1 MSTNVG
7 QAFQPDNSAPRAAV
21 RLESLTYGPRSRRQ
35 FLLEAG
41 GGLGAIA
48 LTSLLANGLRA
59 STTTSNPLAVQP
71 PHFAA
76 RAKSVIWCFL
86 DGGPSHIDLFDPKP
100 ELTRLDGQPLPNSF
114 NRPVTAMGRTAYTPL
129 LASRRAFR
137 QHGQSGTWVS
147 DWYPEIARHVDDL
160 AVIRSCYAD
169 GLNHVGSVCQMN
181 TGSILGGRPC
191 LGSWAIYGLG
201 SENADLPGFV
211 VLADYPEEPP
221 GGNRNW
227 GTGFMPATYQGTK
240 FREGDSP
247 ILYLT
252 KYLTKGTGPFL
263 RNPAA
268 SREDASSKMDPS
280 PLSVSERAKLD
291 FIQQLNRRHQ
301 HPRPDDDQ
309 LAARIAAYEL
319 AYRMQAAAPEAVDL
333 RQETEETRRLYGLE
347 QKETERMGRNCLL
360 ARRLV
365 ERGVRFVQI
374 YSGSGSKWDAHSNVE
389 GNHAKYCRESDRP
402 IAGLLAD
409 LKRRGLLESTL
420 VIWGGEFGRTPMSE
434 SGNGRDHNPYGFT
447 MWLAGGGVR
456 GGITHGATDALGLYA
471 VENKVHV
478 HDLHA
483 TILHLL
489 GLDHESLTFAH
500 NGQQERL
507 TMVSGAVVEAIL
519 A

>member
-1 MSTNVG
+1 MSID
-7 QAFQPDNSAPRAAV
+7 QPAHRV
-21 RLESLTYGPRSRRQ
+21 VPRSRRE
-35 FLLEAG
+35 FLLKAG
-41 GGLGAIA
+41 GGFGALA
-48 LTSLLANGLRA
+48 LASLTAKNVLAREA
-59 STTTSNPLAVQP
+59 SAVADPLAARP
-71 PHFAA
+71 PHFAT

-100 ELTRLDGQPLPNSF
+100 ELSRLDGQPLPDSF
-114 NRPVTAMGRTAYTPL
+114 GRPVTAMGRTAYTPL
-129 LASRRAFR
+129 LASRRQFR

-147 DWYPEIARHVDDL
+147 DWYPEIARHVDEM

-227 GTGFMPATYQGTK
+227 GTGFMPATFQGTK
-240 FREGDSP
+240 FREGESP
-247 ILYLT
+247 ILYLA
-252 KYLTKGTGPFL
+252 P
-263 RNPAA
+263 PAA
-268 SREDASSKMDPS
+268 GGQRQ
-280 PLSVSERAKLD
+280 RAKLD
-291 FIQQLNRRHQ
+291 FIQQLNRRHRQ
-301 HPRPDDDQ
+301 ERAEDDQ
-309 LAARIAAYEL
+309 LEARIAAYEL

-333 RQETEETRRLYGLE
+333 KGETDQTLRLYGID
-347 QKETERMGRNCLL
+347 QKETQRMGRNCLL

-389 GNHAKYCRESDRP
+389 GNHARYCRESDLP

-409 LKRRGLLESTL
+409 LKQRGLLESTL

-456 GGITHGATDALGLYA
+456 GGATYGATDALGLYA

-489 GLDHESLTFAH
+489 GLDHEALTFPH
-500 NGQQERL
+500 NGQDERL
-507 TMVSGAVVEAIL
+507 TMVSGRVVEAIL
-519 A
+519 S

>member
-1 MSTNVG
+1 MSK
-7 QAFQPDNSAPRAAV
+7 PPS
-21 RLESLTYGPRSRRQ
+21 RLRLPHREPPRSRRD
-35 FLLEAG
+35 FLLRAG
-41 GGLGAIA
+41 GGLGALA
-48 LTSLLANGLRA
+48 LASLLRNDAQA
-59 STTTSNPLAVQP
+59 TQATANPLAPRP

-100 ELTRLDGQPLPNSF
+100 ALTRLDGQPLPDSF
-114 NRPVTAMGRTAYTPL
+114 HRPVTAMGRTAYTPL
-129 LASRRAFR
+129 LASKRSFA
-137 QHGQSGTWVS
+137 QHGSSGAWVS

-160 AVIRSCYAD
+160 AIIRSCYAD

-191 LGSWAIYGLG
+191 LGSWTTYGLG
-201 SENADLPGFV
+201 SECSDLPGFV
-211 VLADYPEEPP
+211 VLFDYPEEPP

-240 FREGDSP
+240 FRDGAAP
-247 ILYLT
+247 ILYL
-252 KYLTKGTGPFL
+252 
-263 RNPAA
+263 
-268 SREDASSKMDPS
+268 DPPHAVGQARQRS
-280 PLSVSERAKLD
+280 KLD
-291 FIQQLNRRHQ
+291 FIQRLNRRHQ
-301 HPRPDDDQ
+301 QERPDDDQ
-309 LAARIAAYEL
+309 LEARIAAYEL
-319 AYRMQAAAPEAVDL
+319 AYRMQSAAPEAVDL
-333 RQETEETRRLYGLE
+333 TQESAETLRLYGAD

-365 ERGVRFVQI
+365 ERGVRFVQL
-374 YSGSGSKWDAHSNVE
+374 YSGSGSKWDAHANVE
-389 GNHAKYCRESDRP
+389 GNHARYCRESDRP

-409 LKRRGLLESTL
+409 LKRRGLLNSTL

-447 MWLAGGGVR
+447 MWLAGGGVQ
-456 GGITHGATDALGLYA
+456 GGVTHGTTDDIGLYA

-489 GLDHESLTFAH
+489 GLDHEQLTFTH
-500 NGQQERL
+500 NGQEERL
-507 TMVSGAVVEAIL
+507 TMVAGRVVREVL

>member
-1 MSTNVG
+1 MSIEGNRSRHPHRVVPG
-7 QAFQPDNSAPRAAV
+7 
-21 RLESLTYGPRSRRQ
+21 SRRQ

-41 GGLGAIA
+41 GGFGALA
-48 LTSLLANGLRA
+48 LTSLLAKTA
-59 STTTSNPLAVQP
+59 TAAPSTTESNPLAARA
-71 PHFAA
+71 PHFAS

-100 ELTRLDGQPLPNSF
+100 ELTRLDGQPLPDSF
-114 NRPVTAMGRTAYTPL
+114 TRPVTAMGRTAYTPL
-129 LASRRAFR
+129 LGSRRTFS
-137 QHGQSGTWVS
+137 QHGESGSWVS
-147 DWYPEIARHVDDL
+147 DWYPEIARHVDEMAIL
-160 AVIRSCYAD
+160 RSCHAD

-201 SENADLPGFV
+201 SENSDLPGFV
-211 VLADYPEEPP
+211 VLADYAEEPP

-252 KYLTKGTGPFL
+252 H
-263 RNPAA
+263 
-268 SREDASSKMDPS
+268 PS
-280 PLSVSERAKLD
+280 AGAQDQRAKLD
-291 FIQQLNRRHQ
+291 FIQQLNRRHRQ
-301 HPRPDDDQ
+301 TRAEDDQ
-309 LAARIAAYEL
+309 LEARIAAYEL
-319 AYRMQAAAPEAVDL
+319 AYRMQAAAPEVVDL
-333 RQETEETRRLYGLE
+333 RRETQATLDLYGVN

-365 ERGVRFVQI
+365 ERGVRFVQL

-389 GNHAKYCRESDRP
+389 GNHARYCRESDRP
-402 IAGLLAD
+402 IAGLLGD
-409 LKRRGLLESTL
+409 LKQRGLLESTL

-456 GGITHGATDALGLYA
+456 GGITYGTTDELGLYA
-471 VENKVHV
+471 VENKIHV

-483 TILHLL
+483 TVLHLL
-489 GLDHESLTFAH
+489 GLDHEGLTFTH
-500 NGQQERL
+500 NGQEERL
-507 TMVSGAVVEAIL
+507 TMVSGEVVEAIL